1 MTLAPYNPADWYWFV
16 GGDATQVFSSARN
29 AFVLVSDSQFATWV
43 GMPSQID
50 TLDNLKQVLTDASVP
65 PYRPVTPARARV
77 VLDQAGKLAA
87 VEAAVAAAPK
97 AVQFYWQYTTEIHRT
112 HPFVEQ
118 LRLAVGMSES
128 DADALFAQAA
138 Q

>member
-1 MTLAPYNPADWYWFV
+1 MRPIYNPSDWYWFV
-16 GGDATQVFSSARN
+16 GGDQTQVFSSARN
-29 AFVLVSDSQFATWV
+29 IFVPVTDSQFVAWASA
-43 GMPSQID
+43 PSQID
-50 TLDNLKQVLTDASVP
+50 TLDNLKAVLTDAGVP
-65 PYRPVTPARARV
+65 PYKPVSPAKARI
-77 VLDQAGKLAA
+77 VLAQAGKLDAVNAA
-87 VEAAVAAAPK
+87 VNAASQ

-118 LRLAVGMSES
+118 LRLAIGMSAS